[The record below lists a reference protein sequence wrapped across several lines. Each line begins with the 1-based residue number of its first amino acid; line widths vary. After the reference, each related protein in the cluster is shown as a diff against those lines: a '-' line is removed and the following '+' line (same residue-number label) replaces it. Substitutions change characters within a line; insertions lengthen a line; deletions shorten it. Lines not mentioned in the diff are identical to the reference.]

1 MFAYEQKKKTNILEQ
16 EFKQIP
22 QNNLVKLSNDIGLIK
37 ANLTQHTLLI
47 GTTGSGKT
55 TTLLQII
62 KELKVKFRETTI
74 IIDGKGDV
82 DLINKVKQLEPNA
95 FIWKIGGVTE
105 YNPFAN
111 KNKVILADR
120 SRLVFLGIF

>member
-22 QNNLVKLSNDIGLIK
+22 QNNLVKLNNDIGLIK

-95 FIWKIGGVTE
+95 FI
-105 YNPFAN
+105 
-111 KNKVILADR
+111 
-120 SRLVFLGIF
+120 